1 MVSAGRGS
9 GAEEK
14 EAAQPAAAR
23 ESEANWAVGSD
34 EELLM
39 EEEEEEAAAGGESAA
54 ARLGGWFDDG
64 QNASRRERTRAIR
77 REEKEGKNPEKVGD
91 RGGGGPDWTKIANG
105 YHA

>member
-34 EELLM
+34 DELLM
-39 EEEEEEAAAGGESAA
+39 EEEEEEAAGGESAA